1 MRKPRPTNIT
11 FSLDPESSV
20 PLHEQIYLKLRDA
33 VRTGVLVEGD
43 RIPSVRRLSHELGV
57 SHITVEQAYLELSVE
72 GYVRAVPR
80 SGYVVEHVDTAFFEA
95 EREDVWARVSKVV
108 TAGTATGLVA
118 EDQVGSAVRFD
129 FSYVNL
135 RPGSFPQRAWQ
146 KACQEVSLGPGDPF
160 ERYGYHGHTGSLQ
173 REIARYLR
181 QARGVVCEPEQ
192 VILEPGSQVAVSEL
206 FQLFDPSSQT
216 VGVEE
221 PGWQVART
229 TAERLG
235 FRTVPLAVGEAGPR
249 MAANLRE
256 ADPSI
261 AFLTPS
267 HQFPTGVV
275 LPLQSR
281 VEALE
286 WARERNSYVIED
298 DSCSEYRY
306 DMRPV
311 PSLQSLDTGL
321 RTVYLGN
328 FSKTLS
334 PALRV
339 AYLVL
344 PPDLLERYLQTFP
357 SGHPGVSTYEAE
369 ALAQFMASGQY
380 ERQLRRMVADN
391 RKCHDELLRCLTD
404 RFGDMMDIRG
414 KHSGMHLYVTVKNG
428 MGTDELIA
436 TALKCDAKV
445 YSTERFWFSRPA
457 PEGVVMLGFSALAL
471 EDIAPAV
478 DALAKA
484 WL

>member
-1 MRKPRPTNIT
+1 MAKSRPASI
-11 FSLDPESSV
+11 SLSMNPSSST
-20 PLHEQIYLKLRDA
+20 PLHEQIYLELRDA
-33 VRTGVLVEGD
+33 IQTGVITEGD
-43 RIPSVRRLSHELGV
+43 RIPSVRALSRELGI
-57 SHITVEQAYLELSVE
+57 SHITVEQAYLELTVE
-72 GYVRAVPR
+72 GYVRSVPR
-80 SGYVVEHVDTAFFEA
+80 SGYVVEHVDTAFFEND
-95 EREDVWARVSKVV
+95 REDVREQVREAV
-108 TAGTATGLVA
+108 AEGTATGLVA
-118 EDQVGSAVRFD
+118 EDRAGSGMRFD

-135 RPGSFPQRAWQ
+135 RSGSFPQRAWQ
-146 KACQEVSLGPGDPF
+146 KACQEVSLGPSDPF
-160 ERYGYHGHTGSLQ
+160 ERYDYHGHTSALQ
-173 REIARYLR
+173 RELARYLR
-181 QARGVVCEPEQ
+181 QARGVTCEPEQ
-192 VILEPGSQVAVSEL
+192 VIIEPGSQAAVSEL

-235 FRTVPLAVGEAGPR
+235 FRTMPLAVGESGPR

-267 HQFPTGVV
+267 HQFPTGAV

-281 VEALE
+281 VEVLE
-286 WARERNSYVIED
+286 WARERGAYIIED

-334 PALRV
+334 PALRI

-344 PPDLLERYLQTFP
+344 PPDLLERYLHTFP
-357 SGHPGVSTYEAE
+357 SGHPGVSAYDAA
-369 ALAQFMASGQY
+369 ALAQLISSGLY
-380 ERQLRRMVADN
+380 ERHLRRMVSDN
-391 RKCHDELLRCLTD
+391 RRCHDELLRCLTY
-404 RFGDMMDIRG
+404 RFGDVLDIRG

-428 MGTDELIA
+428 MTTSELISS
-436 TALKCDAKV
+436 ALAHDAKV

-457 PEGVVMLGFSALAL
+457 PEGVVMLGFSAARL

-478 DALAKA
+478 DSLADA

>member
-1 MRKPRPTNIT
+1 MRRARP
-11 FSLDPESSV
+11 SSIAVTIDHTSQV
-20 PLHEQIYLKLRDA
+20 PLHEQIYLQIRNA
-33 VRTGVLVEGD
+33 VQSGVLHEGD
-43 RIPSVRRLSHELGV
+43 RLPSVRLLTRELGV
-57 SHITVEQAYLELSVE
+57 SHITVEQAYLELSIE

-80 SGYVVEHVDTAFFEA
+80 SGYVVEHVDTAFFET
-95 EREDVWARVSKVV
+95 EREDVRGHVRDAV
-108 TAGTATGLVA
+108 ATGMAAGLVA
-118 EDQVGSAVRFD
+118 EDRAGTAVRFD

-146 KACQEVSLGPGDPF
+146 KACQEVSLDPSGPF
-160 ERYGYHGHTGSLQ
+160 ERYDYHGHTGSLQ

-192 VILEPGSQVAVSEL
+192 VILEPGSQAAVSEL

-221 PGWQVART
+221 PGWQVARM

-235 FRTVPLAVGEAGPR
+235 FRTIPLAVGEDGPR
-249 MAANLRE
+249 MAHNLRK
-256 ADPSI
+256 ARPDI

-281 VEALE
+281 IEVLE
-286 WARERNSYVIED
+286 WTQERDAYVIED

-334 PALRV
+334 PALRI

-344 PPDLLERYLQTFP
+344 PPNLLERYLQTFP
-357 SGHPGVSTYEAE
+357 SGHPGVSAFDAE
-369 ALAQFMASGQY
+369 VLAQLLANGQY
-380 ERQLRRMVADN
+380 ERHLRRMVADN

-414 KHSGMHLYVTVKNG
+414 KHSGMHLYVTVRNG
-428 MGTDELIA
+428 MTTDELIA
-436 TALKCDAKV
+436 SALAHDAKV

-457 PEGVVMLGFSALAL
+457 PEGIVMLGFSAMNL
-471 EDIAPAV
+471 ESVAPAV
-478 DALAKA
+478 DALAQA
-484 WL
+484 WR

>member
-1 MRKPRPTNIT
+1 MAKPRPTSIT
-11 FSLDPESSV
+11 LSLDSSSST
-20 PLHEQIYLKLRDA
+20 PLHEQIYLQIRDA
-33 VRTGVLVEGD
+33 IQTGVLSEGD
-43 RIPSVRRLSHELGV
+43 RIPSVRALSRELGV

-72 GYVRAVPR
+72 GYVRSVPR
-80 SGYVVEHVDTAFFEA
+80 SGYVVEHVDTAFFEST
-95 EREDVWARVSKVV
+95 REDVRGRVREAV
-108 TAGTATGLVA
+108 AEGTATGLVA
-118 EDQVGSAVRFD
+118 EDQVGAKVRYD

-146 KACQEVSLGPGDPF
+146 KACQEVSLGPSGPF
-160 ERYGYHGHTGSLQ
+160 ERYDYHGHTSALQ
-173 REIARYLR
+173 RELARYLR
-181 QARGVVCEPEQ
+181 QARGVTCEPAQ

-206 FQLFDPSSQT
+206 FQLFDSSSQT

-235 FRTVPLAVGEAGPR
+235 FRTVPLTIGEDGPR
-249 MAANLRE
+249 MASNLRA
-256 ADPSI
+256 ADPDL

-267 HQFPTGVV
+267 HQFPTGAV

-281 VEALE
+281 VEVLE
-286 WARERNSYVIED
+286 WAKERGAYVIED

-334 PALRV
+334 PALRI

-344 PPDLLERYLQTFP
+344 PPDLLERYLHTFP
-357 SGHPGVSTYEAE
+357 SGHPGVSAYDAG
-369 ALAQFMASGQY
+369 ALAQLLASGQY
-380 ERQLRRMVADN
+380 ERHLRRMVADN
-391 RKCHDELLRCLTD
+391 RRCHDELLRCLTD
-404 RFGDMMDIRG
+404 RFGDAVDIRG

-428 MGTDELIA
+428 MTTDELVA
-436 TALKCDAKV
+436 SALAHDAKV

-457 PEGVVMLGFSALAL
+457 PEGVVMLGFSAMRL

-478 DALAKA
+478 DALAAA